1 MLFDTTR
8 NIMKTKDLELED
20 LKHQYYDF
28 EADYNQ
34 NGWSPEIEENVAQM
48 AALLSSKLK
57 KCPKST
63 HAACQK
69 LLSDVIELRNTI
81 NPARGE

>member
-1 MLFDTTR
+1 MFITILR
-8 NIMKTKDLELED
+8 YMKSEDLELES
-20 LKHQYYDF
+20 LKHQFYDF
-28 EADYNQ
+28 EADFNQ

-48 AALLSSKLK
+48 AELLSIKLK

-63 HAACQK
+63 QADYQK
-69 LLSDVIELRNTI
+69 LFNDVVELLNII

>member
-1 MLFDTTR
+1 MLFDTTS

-48 AALLSSKLK
+48 AVFLSIKLK

-63 HAACQK
+63 KADYQK
-69 LLSDVIELRNTI
+69 LFNDVVELLRTI